1 MNGEQRKGTA
11 GGGVGSG
18 ATAVT
23 AVGMGT
29 VTVGLVPVVA
39 TSLIGS
45 TLRQAVGLQQSRLGN
60 LMPTWA
66 DCPE

>member
-1 MNGEQRKGTA
+1 MNGEQRKGTT

-23 AVGMGT
+23 AVGIGT

-39 TSLIGS
+39 TSFMVNSAPGGRSAAIAARESDANMG
-45 TLRQAVGLQQSRLGN
+45 
-60 LMPTWA
+60 
-66 DCPE
+66 